1 MNEELTVLV
10 ADDEPELLQAVC
22 QLIDWQALGFR
33 LVGRASNG
41 LDALQLV
48 EELQPDF
55 LLTARTGQHRRASAK
70 QADRRQ
76 PQNDPKRRHHAR
88 CFPHLPNQRNVS
100 GQMQPANSTSTK

>member
-55 LLTARTGQHRRASAK
+55 LRPIFGCRSSPARRSPGRRRLCSRCS
-70 QADRRQ
+70 RR
-76 PQNDPKRRHHAR
+76 R
-88 CFPHLPNQRNVS
+88 F
-100 GQMQPANSTSTK
+100 

>member
-22 QLIDWQALGFR
+22 QLIDWEALGFR

-55 LLTARTGQHRRASAK
+55 LLTDIRMPFILSLIHISEPTR
-70 QADRRQ
+70 
-76 PQNDPKRRHHAR
+76 P
-88 CFPHLPNQRNVS
+88 
-100 GQMQPANSTSTK
+100 

>member
-55 LLTARTGQHRRASAK
+55 LLTDIRMPFISARRSPGRRRLCS
-70 QADRRQ
+70 
-76 PQNDPKRRHHAR
+76 R
-88 CFPHLPNQRNVS
+88 CSRWRF
-100 GQMQPANSTSTK
+100 